1 MAEPINAAEFQ
12 RDFLKRVGSGKLFG
26 QLFDF
31 LPDVYFFLKDR
42 DGLFVASNQSF
53 MQLLGVENEESLVGK
68 TDFDFFNGNVAAQY
82 QHEDHQVIRNAAPEA
97 DKIWLVPSRSG
108 VLDWYVC
115 TKIPVMSSQ
124 GNVMGV
130 AGVMRDSSQA
140 GPVLQPYV
148 EVTDVIEHMMK
159 HYSERVEVAQ
169 LASLAHLSV
178 SQLERKFRKLFGI
191 TPKKYLTMLRVRA
204 ACRELKC
211 TDKKILAVGL
221 EHGFYD
227 HSHFTRE
234 FARVVGM
241 SPGQYREQY
250 LAARR

>member
-1 MAEPINAAEFQ
+1 MNAAEFQ

-31 LPDVYFFLKDR
+31 LPDVHFFLKDHN
-42 DGLFVASNQSF
+42 GTFVSSNQSF
-53 MQLLGVENEESLVGK
+53 LKLLGVENEEALVGK
-68 TDFDFFNGNVAAQY
+68 TDFSFFDGHVAAQY
-82 QHEDHQVIRNAAPEA
+82 QHEDHQVIQSAAPET

-115 TKIPVMSSQ
+115 TKIPVMSAQ

-148 EVTDVIEHMMK
+148 EVTDVIEYMMR
-159 HYSERVEVAQ
+159 HYSERVEVAH
-169 LASLAHLSV
+169 LAKLAHLSV
-178 SQLERKFRKLFGI
+178 SQLERNFRKLFGV
-191 TPKKYLTMLRVRA
+191 TPKKYLTLLRVRA

-234 FARVVGM
+234 FTRIVGQ
-241 SPGQYREQY
+241 SPGKYREQY
-250 LAARR
+250 LAARH